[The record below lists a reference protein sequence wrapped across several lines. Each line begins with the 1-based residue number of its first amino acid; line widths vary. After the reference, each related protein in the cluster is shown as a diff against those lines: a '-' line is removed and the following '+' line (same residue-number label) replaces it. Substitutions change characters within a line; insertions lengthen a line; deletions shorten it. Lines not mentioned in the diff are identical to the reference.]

1 MANERRLSKGTIGLV
16 RTRNPPVDGKRA
28 IRSVTKPSAMVGL
41 ERGTVELVSSRREWA
56 EAYESEVDRLHSL
69 LDDRI
74 IEFDHVGSTAVEG
87 LTAKPI
93 VDVLCLVESL
103 EAAQELIPV
112 LEDHG
117 YEHRPTDDV
126 DDRVFLANGPRSRRT
141 HYLSLTTPNSDTH
154 REQLAFRDYLRANPD
169 VATEYEE
176 LKRELAERYPNDR
189 ARYTEEKSAFVES
202 VLERAMNE

>member
-1 MANERRLSKGTIGLV
+1 
-16 RTRNPPVDGKRA
+16 
-28 IRSVTKPSAMVGL
+28 MVGL
-41 ERGTVELVSSRREWA
+41 ERGTIELVSDRREWV
-56 EAYESEVDRLHSL
+56 EAYEAEVDRLHSL
-69 LDDRI
+69 LGDRV

-87 LTAKPI
+87 RTAKPI
-93 VDVLCLVESL
+93 VDVCGLVESL
-103 EAAQELIPV
+103 DAARELIPI

-141 HYLSLTTPNSDTH
+141 HHLSLTTPNSDTH

-189 ARYTEEKSAFVES
+189 ARYTEEKSAFVGS
-202 VLERAMNE
+202 ALERAPDQ